1 MKLSSRR
8 TELQKVMHVLDGIGA
23 QYMRATVEAQDKV
36 EKKTVET
43 EVIML
48 GAVFEKKSG
57 KYMFACPVSNP
68 IPRNHNPV

>member
-1 MKLSSRR
+1 MKLK
-8 TELQKVMHVLDGIGA
+8 TKPTQLEKVMRVLDGIGA

-48 GAVFEKKSG
+48 GAVFEKKTG
-57 KYMFACPVSNP
+57 RYMFACPVANP

>member
-1 MKLSSRR
+1 MKLGQRK
-8 TELQKVMHVLDGIGA
+8 TELEKVMRVLDAIGA

-36 EKKTVET
+36 EKKTIET

-57 KYMFACPVSNP
+57 RYLFACPVSNP
-68 IPRNHNPV
+68 IPRNHNPL